1 MERAGRVEDLLARA
15 PELEPALRELDLERS
30 AELLA
35 DAAEA
40 AARGPACE
48 RLTLHQQDVTGA
60 LFGQVISEG
69 AADDA
74 ATDDER
80 LDPLHERHCR
90 GGPWPALKER
100 RWWRRFRATEPERQ
114 LAGYWGG
121 LYDTDSTGT
130 PRQASPGPDPVTEK
144 AGSEG
149 KGEAMGSFIQLT
161 INGLTVG
168 SFYALVALGYTI
180 VYGII
185 RLINFAQGDLSVV
198 GAFLGWTL
206 LVSFGFEHLPI
217 YLALVIAFVVPMIGT
232 AVVNLGILQFAYKP
246 LLRRSLL
253 AILITALGMSLLL
266 QNAAELI
273 WGAAIEAYP
282 PNLLPLSGFFVGPVH
297 VTYVQIALVTASLLL
312 MGGLVAFVQ
321 GTTMGTAM
329 RALAVDHDAARL
341 MGIDVDAVIRIAFVL
356 GAMLAAASGVMLGIY
371 YVQIHFTMGFL

>member
-1 MERAGRVEDLLARA
+1 MSRRSNSHPSGAR
-15 PELEPALRELDLERS
+15 LERS
-30 AELLA
+30 RDHLDSVAQGTCTIPRT
-35 DAAEA
+35 EA
-40 AARGPACE
+40 VPKPRGSTQPSDLSNQE
-48 RLTLHQQDVTGA
+48 VVLGMGVFLQYT
-60 LFGQVISEG
+60 VI
-69 AADDA
+69 
-74 ATDDER
+74 
-80 LDPLHERHCR
+80 
-90 GGPWPALKER
+90 
-100 RWWRRFRATEPERQ
+100 
-114 LAGYWGG
+114 
-121 LYDTDSTGT
+121 
-130 PRQASPGPDPVTEK
+130 
-144 AGSEG
+144 
-149 KGEAMGSFIQLT
+149 
-161 INGLTVG
+161 GLTVG

-185 RLINFAQGDLSVV
+185 RLINFAQGDLSMV

-371 YVQIHFTMGFL
+371 YVQIHFTMGFLLGLRAFTAAVLGGIGNIPGAMVGGLLIGLLEAYTTGYLSGTWEDVVVFGVLITVLIVKPTGLFGERVAERM